1 MKTSENLTKPMDD
14 QEILTVNPNKLE
26 LESSICKMDPEKY
39 IEWDRYLQIKLA
51 SFRYQSQ

>member
-1 MKTSENLTKPMDD
+1 MDD